1 MAVALGS
8 VKVKAAVVKV
18 GPYVTA
24 KGVITPLDVGLTK
37 GGVTI
42 GPKATYHPIEGDQ
55 YLGELSGI
63 PTKREL
69 EVKFTMT
76 ETDYS
81 KLMLA
86 FMMTDDVAH
95 KAGTTPNWIINV
107 DADSPEQYRCLVL
120 SIVGGGLGTTGLR
133 TLTFWRTVCVACDPI
148 PYKKDQEQ
156 MYAVTMRVYQ
166 EITGTAVDNFYNQTD
181 T

>member
-8 VKVKAAVVKV
+8 VKVKAAIVKI

-24 KGVITPLDVGLTK
+24 KGVTTPLDVGLTK
-37 GGVTI
+37 GGVML
-42 GPKATYHPIEGDQ
+42 GYKPTYYPIEGDQ
-55 YLGELSGI
+55 YLGELAGV

-107 DADSPEQYRCLVL
+107 DADSPEQYRCLTL
-120 SIVGGGLGTTGLR
+120 SIPGGGLGTTGLR
-133 TLTFWRTVCVACDPI
+133 TINLHRTVCVACDPI
-148 PYKKDQEQ
+148 PYKKDGEQ
-156 MYAVTMRVYQ
+156 LYAVTMRVYQ
-166 EITGTAVDNFYNQTD
+166 EITGTGVDSFGNVTD